1 MTNVHRAALS
11 TRHASLE
18 AELARE
24 AHAPHPDTLR
34 MAKLKKEKLRLK
46 EQLSQPA

>member
-11 TRHASLE
+11 TKHAALD
-18 AELARE
+18 AQLTAE
-24 AHAPHPDTLR
+24 AHKPLPDSLA

-46 EQLSQPA
+46 EQLGD